1 MGRRRLYDSDAARV
15 AAYRNR
21 KRNTRIVIP
30 LDLMAAAGPLRTL
43 ARSVDPA
50 AFALALVACDLVR
63 CELLDWEAI
72 RYAGYVPSERCK
84 HGCRGL

>member
-1 MGRRRLYDSDAARV
+1 MGRRRLYESDSARV

-21 KRNTRIVIP
+21 KRNTPIVIP
-30 LDLMAAAGPLRTL
+30 RDLVAAAGPLRTL

-50 AFALALVACDLVR
+50 AFALAVAACELVR
-63 CELLDWEAI
+63 HELLDWESI
-72 RYAGYVPSERCK
+72 RYAGYVPPERCQ